1 MSASIYFNAKDTYME
16 GVWTVVAVV
25 AVVAVEVVEVEV
37 VAVDCRW
44 LFDVWVAKEG
54 RISNDV
60 KLLTGTHSHRTSAR
74 QRINAPTHHR
84 VNASTHQRISASMH
98 QCINAPTHQHSPATT
113 TVHNHNIL

>member
-74 QRINAPTHHR
+74 QRINAPPHHR